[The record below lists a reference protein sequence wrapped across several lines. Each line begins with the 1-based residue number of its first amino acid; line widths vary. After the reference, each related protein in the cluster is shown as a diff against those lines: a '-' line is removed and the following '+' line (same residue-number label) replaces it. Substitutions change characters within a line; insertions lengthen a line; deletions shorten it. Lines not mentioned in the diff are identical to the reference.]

1 MGTAEI
7 PYQFFSHIPTV
18 RTFIKKI
25 IIVEEKKKKIEEASS
40 LYILSFEIY
49 SIPFFLFS

>member
-25 IIVEEKKKKIEEASS
+25 VEEKKIEEASS